1 MDRSALLITPAE
13 LASRLDSDAPPV
25 IADCRF
31 ALTDPGAG
39 ERAWAEAHLPGA
51 HYLHLDRDL
60 AAPRAALGGRHPLPD
75 AASFAARM
83 RAIGLSAGRL
93 LVAYDDSRGAF
104 AARLWWLAR
113 YFGHEAVR
121 VLDGGWGAW
130 RAAGLPVSAER
141 SSATKGNFTA
151 RPDPRRFLDYEALQR
166 RRALGDVQLV
176 DSRDPARYA
185 GSEETIDPVAGH
197 IPGACNLPWGS
208 ATDADGR
215 FLDAEAQRRRW
226 AGLRDGRALVVYC
239 GSGVTACVNLL
250 SLALAGHEDALLYP
264 GSWSDWCARSDA
276 PVARGADPG

>member
-1 MDRSALLITPAE
+1 MDRSALLITPVE
-13 LASRLDSDAPPV
+13 LASLLDSEDPPV

-31 ALTDPGAG
+31 ALTDPGGG

-130 RAAGLPVSAER
+130 RAAGLPVTA
-141 SSATKGNFTA
+141 APPAAAQGNFVA
-151 RPDPRRFLDYEALQR
+151 RPDPERCIDYAALQR
-166 RRALGDVQLV
+166 RRAAGDVQLV

-197 IPGACNLPWGS
+197 IPGARNMPWGS
-208 ATDADGR
+208 ATGADGC

-226 AGLRDGRALVVYC
+226 AALHDQRALVVYC

-250 SLALAGHEDALLYP
+250 SLALAGEEDALLYP
-264 GSWSDWCARSDA
+264 GSWSDWCARPDA